1 LERPYRPFHR
11 HRERRNANFD
21 DRIRSVD
28 LIVGVAPL
36 PVAEAAFVISASLT
50 MSESERKRIEQA
62 MLAALQKAQEDGVS
76 DVAELRARI
85 LAARDESL

>member
-1 LERPYRPFHR
+1 
-11 HRERRNANFD
+11 
-21 DRIRSVD
+21 
-28 LIVGVAPL
+28 
-36 PVAEAAFVISASLT
+36 